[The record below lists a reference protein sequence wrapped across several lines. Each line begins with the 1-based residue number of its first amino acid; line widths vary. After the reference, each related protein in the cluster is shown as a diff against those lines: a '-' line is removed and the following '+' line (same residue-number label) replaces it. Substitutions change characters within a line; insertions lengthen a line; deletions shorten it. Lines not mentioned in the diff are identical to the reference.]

1 VSGGGGASAPELR
14 IDQLTGLP
22 VILAPGR
29 AERPEGFVTRTSE
42 PKGPDGC
49 PFCEGRE
56 ERTPPEV
63 YATRPGGGEADT
75 PGWTTRVV
83 PNLYPALAHPSPAD
97 AGTRPADAESS
108 PADAE
113 SSPADANQVSH
124 GIAGKLDSQSGVKG
138 EAGAFATAGDP
149 LLASRRAGDPDLFSA
164 RPATGAHEV
173 IVNGPAHA
181 TAMAELEEEQLAA
194 AVETWRARMR
204 AHAGASYVQL
214 IVNEGGGAGASLEH
228 THAQLYALD
237 FVPAAVARERERVGA
252 YAERTQGG
260 SLLSDVL
267 VEEVRRRERL
277 VAIDDEAA
285 LICPWASRSPF
296 ELRVVPR
303 TATASFADDT
313 IGAAM
318 IGAALR
324 LLAERFDGPPELN
337 LWVRTAPR
345 GAEHFHWHV
354 DIAPRLSVKA
364 AFELATGV
372 DIVTYPPERAAAD
385 LRELL

>member
-1 VSGGGGASAPELR
+1 MSSPELR
-14 IDQLTGLP
+14 IDQLSGLP
-22 VILAPGR
+22 VVLAPGR
-29 AERPEGFVTRTSE
+29 ADRPEGFRTRASE
-42 PKGPDGC
+42 PKGPEGC

-63 YATRPGGGEADT
+63 YATRPGGGEPDS
-75 PGWTTRVV
+75 PGWTTRVA
-83 PNLYPALAHPSPAD
+83 PNLYPALADPK
-97 AGTRPADAESS
+97 T
-108 PADAE
+108 
-113 SSPADANQVSH
+113 ADANQDS
-124 GIAGKLDSQSGVKG
+124 GEIDRELDSHSGGVTG
-138 EAGAFATAGDP
+138 DAAAFATAGDP
-149 LLASRRAGDPDLFSA
+149 LLESRRSGDPNLFAAKPA
-164 RPATGAHEV
+164 RGAHEV
-173 IVNGPAHA
+173 IINSPAHA
-181 TAMAELEEEQLAA
+181 TAMAELGEEQLAA
-194 AVETWRARMR
+194 AVETWRERMR

-252 YAERTQGG
+252 YAERTAGG

-267 VEEVRRRERL
+267 VEEVRRQDRL

-303 TATASFADDT
+303 TAAPSFADDT
-313 IGAAM
+313 AGAGM
-318 IGAALR
+318 LSTALR

-354 DIAPRLSVKA
+354 DVAPRLSIKA
-364 AFELATGV
+364 SFEFATGV
-372 DIVTYPPERAAAD
+372 DINTYPPERAAAD
-385 LRELL
+385 LRECL